1 MKTLFSLIARLPW
14 CVLFAL
20 SDFFYVIVYYIA
32 RYRRKVVR
40 KNLVNSFPE
49 KDLKSIIKLEKKFY
63 HHFCDLFVE
72 TIKLFHISVP
82 EVQKHFKFTNI
93 DEIKASLA
101 AGDRLFMFSAHHAS
115 WEYLI
120 SLSIYFDFPFIH
132 FYKQLTNKTFDAMML
147 EMREQFG
154 SISIETNNGMREL
167 AKREK
172 EGGAY
177 ITGFIVDQAPLPQ
190 SRQYW
195 TRFLNQD
202 TPFIFTAERMARKFS
217 YKACYSRVVK
227 VKRGYYEVTILPMC
241 DNVANT
247 AQNEITQMYAE
258 MLEADIRNQPECYLW
273 SHNRWKYSRKDY
285 EKSSSNNS

>member
-1 MKTLFSLIARLPW
+1 MKRNFT
-14 CVLFAL
+14 
-20 SDFFYVIVYYIA
+20 
-32 RYRRKVVR
+32 
-40 KNLVNSFPE
+40 
-49 KDLKSIIKLEKKFY
+49 
-63 HHFCDLFVE
+63 HFCDLFVE

-82 EVQKHFKFTNI
+82 EIQKHFKFTNI

-120 SLSIYFDFPFIH
+120 SLSIYIDFPSIH

-167 AKREK
+167 AKRDK

-177 ITGFIVDQAPLPQ
+177 ITCFIVDQAPLPQ

-195 TRFLNQD
+195 TKFLNQD

>member
-82 EVQKHFKFTNI
+82 EIQKHFKFTNI

-120 SLSIYFDFPFIH
+120 SLSIYIDFPFIH
-132 FYKQLTNKTFDAMML
+132 FYKQLTNKTFDAVML

-167 AKREK
+167 AKRDK

-177 ITGFIVDQAPLPQ
+177 ITCFIVDQAPLPQ

-195 TRFLNQD
+195 TKFLNQD